1 MATMTGRV
9 IAGRYILEEP
19 IGHGGMGRVWRA
31 RDQLLNRKVALKEVL
46 LPAAIDEDETAAYQQ
61 ALREA
66 RTVARLN
73 HPNIVTIYDVAED
86 DGHLWIVMELIPSG
100 SLADRL
106 TAHGPMTALRAA
118 RLGQQLL
125 SALAAVHAAGVLHR
139 DVKPS
144 NVLLAPGEPGDGP
157 DDRAV
162 LTDFGISRTEDDSRI
177 TETNIVMGS
186 AGYTAPERLY
196 GDDATPASDLWSLG
210 ATLYA
215 AVEGRGPYQRDGND
229 SILTVNVLEAPP
241 PATAA
246 GRLAPLIDALLRPEP
261 HTRPSAAVAARI
273 LTEILRQMPADTA
286 PASFVEVTSLD
297 LFPAQSLLREI
308 AEPAQWAEPEQDE
321 TLLPAAT
328 WPAPPGDPTQ
338 TSPIQS
344 PAARDV
350 LRQLAPESG
359 DGPPRSPRRVRARG
373 SAGRSGKAARAT
385 VAIAL
390 IAGIGTGG
398 FFLLKPRFIHDKP
411 QADSTPPSVTAT
423 GSPSASTLRISNKAT
438 VVKAIDTPD
447 DALPPGY
454 QTETFGAAGLGTTA
468 GFSIDMPESWH
479 AENQMGH
486 KIYLDA
492 PGGTTYVEFDL
503 TAHVKSNM
511 VAEADYLRSQ
521 HDYPGY
527 IAKSASIAAE
537 PIRGT
542 VGAFWRFDWRGGS
555 GQMRMDV
562 LLFTLGSQ
570 SYTIYANG
578 LSGPKDI
585 NWNSNILPTV
595 ITMLHTFK
603 PLPA

>member
-46 LPAAIDEDETAAYQQ
+46 LPAAIDEGETAAYQQ

-106 TAHGPMTALRAA
+106 AAHGPMTALRAA

-144 NVLLAPGEPGDGP
+144 NVLLAPGEPGDGL

-177 TETNIVMGS
+177 TETNMVMGS

-196 GDDATPASDLWSLG
+196 GDDATTASDLWSLG

-241 PATAA
+241 TASAA

-273 LTEILRQMPADTA
+273 LAEILRQMPADTA

-297 LFPAQSLLREI
+297 LFPAESMLREI
-308 AEPAQWAEPEQDE
+308 AEPAQWAEPEQHE
-321 TLLPAAT
+321 TLLPAPA
-328 WPAPPGDPTQ
+328 WPVPPGERTQ

-350 LRQLAPESG
+350 LQQLVLETG
-359 DGPPRSPRRVRARG
+359 DGPPRSARRVRARG
-373 SAGRSGKAARAT
+373 PAGPGGKAARAA
-385 VAIAL
+385 VALAL
-390 IAGIGTGG
+390 IAGIGAGG
-398 FFLLKPRFIHDKP
+398 YFLLKPRLIHDKP
-411 QADSTPPSVTAT
+411 QADSTPPSATAT
-423 GSPSASTLRISNKAT
+423 GSPSASTLRISNHAN
-438 VVKAIDTPD
+438 VVMAIDTPK
-447 DALPPGY
+447 DALPPEIGR
-454 QTETFGAAGLGTTA
+454 
-468 GFSIDMPESWH
+468 
-479 AENQMGH
+479 
-486 KIYLDA
+486 
-492 PGGTTYVEFDL
+492 
-503 TAHVKSNM
+503 AHV
-511 VAEADYLRSQ
+511 
-521 HDYPGY
+521 
-527 IAKSASIAAE
+527 
-537 PIRGT
+537 
-542 VGAFWRFDWRGGS
+542 
-555 GQMRMDV
+555 
-562 LLFTLGSQ
+562 
-570 SYTIYANG
+570 
-578 LSGPKDI
+578 
-585 NWNSNILPTV
+585 
-595 ITMLHTFK
+595 
-603 PLPA
+603 